1 MSIQITKRKAI
12 ATRAGKSCND
22 EGYDSFACKC
32 GARYW
37 KELARSFIT
46 NFNYQSAY
54 FVCLQPYIVRPTVCW
69 KLDWEELESNRQ
81 QFYALCSVLKER
93 VSNFYALYILSTQ
106 NSKVKVRCVFIEL
119 NIFYIFNLGP
129 VPFSQDHRSHC
140 GFTASSNGDYIL
152 LSSRTFPFPP
162 FWQFTTV
169 EVYRSQGVD
178 AT

>member
-1 MSIQITKRKAI
+1 MTKGMTALHVTVGQSTEKTWLEVSSQILIISHSIF
-12 ATRAGKSCND
+12 CM
-22 EGYDSFACKC
+22 F
-32 GARYW
+32 
-37 KELARSFIT
+37 
-46 NFNYQSAY
+46 
-54 FVCLQPYIVRPTVCW
+54 QPYIVRPTVCW

-81 QFYALCSVLKER
+81 HFYALCSVLKER
-93 VSNFYALYILSTQ
+93 VSNFYALYILSSQ

-119 NIFYIFNLGP
+119 NIFYMFNLGP

-152 LSSRTFPFPP
+152 LSSRTFPFLP

>member
-1 MSIQITKRKAI
+1 MTKGMTALHVTVGQGTEKNWLEVSSQILI
-12 ATRAGKSCND
+12 ISQH
-22 EGYDSFACKC
+22 
-32 GARYW
+32 
-37 KELARSFIT
+37 I
-46 NFNYQSAY
+46 

-140 GFTASSNGDYIL
+140 GFTVSSNGDYIL

-162 FWQFTTV
+162 F
-169 EVYRSQGVD
+169 
-178 AT
+178 

>member
-1 MSIQITKRKAI
+1 MTKGMTALHVTVGQSTEKTWLEVSSQILTISHSIF
-12 ATRAGKSCND
+12 CM
-22 EGYDSFACKC
+22 F
-32 GARYW
+32 
-37 KELARSFIT
+37 
-46 NFNYQSAY
+46 
-54 FVCLQPYIVRPTVCW
+54 QPYIVRPTVCW

-81 QFYALCSVLKER
+81 HFYALCSVLKER
-93 VSNFYALYILSTQ
+93 VSNFYALYILSSQ

-119 NIFYIFNLGP
+119 NIFYMFNLGP

-140 GFTASSNGDYIL
+140 GFTVSSNGDYIL

-162 FWQFTTV
+162 FWKFTTL